1 MLSLGPWLLLVLDL
15 TTGQRLE
22 VMVALVIMVTN
33 THYEALI
40 GLYNGPI
47 CLDNRLDSKK
57 VRTN

>member
-47 CLDNRLDSKK
+47 CLDNRP
-57 VRTN
+57 R